1 MAGADTLGKIAGA
14 AYQVDLFEVPVA
26 NVGTLSSSSI
36 VDEIYVTDY
45 SYNIASQWEALTN
58 KAKLTTITLLDNDD
72 IRLTQEQQAVA
83 GSAALIDKIQG
94 TFSIVDAA

>member
-1 MAGADTLGKIAGA
+1 MPA
-14 AYQVDLFEVPVA
+14 A

-94 TFSIVDAA
+94 TSSIVDAA